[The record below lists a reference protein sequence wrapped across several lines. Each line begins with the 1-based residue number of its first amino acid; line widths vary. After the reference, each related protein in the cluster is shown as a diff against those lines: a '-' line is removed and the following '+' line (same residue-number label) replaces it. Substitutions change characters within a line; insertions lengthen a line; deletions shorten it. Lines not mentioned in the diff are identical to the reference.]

1 MEPNKDTSQKS
12 TIEAKK
18 LELPK
23 GGGAIKGISET
34 FEANSFTGTGSFS
47 VPIPLP
53 TCRNFSPSL
62 SVDYSSGGGNGVFG
76 IGFNVSIASIIRKT
90 SKKNSNL

>member
-18 LELPK
+18 LKLPK
-23 GGGAIKGISET
+23 GGGAIKGISEA

-47 VPIPLP
+47 IPIALP

-62 SVDYSSGGGNGVFG
+62 SVNYSSGSGNGVFG
-76 IGFNVSIASIIRKT
+76 IGCDLMS
-90 SKKNSNL
+90 